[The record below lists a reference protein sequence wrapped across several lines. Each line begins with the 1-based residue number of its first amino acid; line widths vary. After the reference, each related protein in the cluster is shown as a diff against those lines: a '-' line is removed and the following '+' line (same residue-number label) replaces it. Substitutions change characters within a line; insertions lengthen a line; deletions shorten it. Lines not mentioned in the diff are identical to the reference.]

1 MSFRIDRIAR
11 PITARQSS
19 KARGDQ
25 DREETSRLLPVPV
38 SAPVE
43 PPRPDRRAGDNGFA
57 AQMLGQDGQKRGLR
71 AGQPAIDA
79 ARSAYS
85 QIEWSGAQDRRRRSG
100 RAAQTKI

>member
-1 MSFRIDRIAR
+1 
-11 PITARQSS
+11 
-19 KARGDQ
+19 
-25 DREETSRLLPVPV
+25 
-38 SAPVE
+38 
-43 PPRPDRRAGDNGFA
+43 
-57 AQMLGQDGQKRGLR
+57 MLGQDGQKRGLR